1 MKIID
6 CEQCSPEWFKAR
18 AGIPTSSEFSSI
30 ITTRGEQS
38 KSRTKYMYRLA
49 GERLGGIVEEGYQS
63 YAMMRGKEKEGEAKS
78 FYEFTREPIQSVGF
92 CVSDCGRFGASTDG
106 LIGEKGVF
114 ELKCPIMETQIEYL
128 LGSKEIPTA
137 YYQQTQGELF
147 ITGREW
153 VEFFSYYPGLPPFIV
168 REEPDQVFQRLLKRE
183 LDIFCEELDKLVKKL
198 I

>member
-1 MKIID
+1 
-6 CEQCSPEWFKAR
+6 
-18 AGIPTSSEFSSI
+18 
-30 ITTRGEQS
+30 
-38 KSRTKYMYRLA
+38 
-49 GERLGGIVEEGYQS
+49 
-63 YAMMRGKEKEGEAKS
+63 
-78 FYEFTREPIQSVGF
+78 
-92 CVSDCGRFGASTDG
+92 
-106 LIGEKGVF
+106 
-114 ELKCPIMETQIEYL
+114 METQIEYL

-168 REEPDQVFQRLLKRE
+168 REEPDQVYQRLLKRE